1 MTESL
6 GYPFVVDAIMN
17 TTVSQEYGGTV
28 YQETFEGKN
37 FHKFRGFVAIHESFL
52 REFWGMVSVGV
63 AKGCNP

>member
-1 MTESL
+1 M
-6 GYPFVVDAIMN
+6 DAIMN